1 MEFQITI
8 PTQILIQIN
17 ESSSSSSSSS
27 SCFESNSK

>member
-17 ESSSSSSSSS
+17 ESSSSSSSS
-27 SCFESNSK
+27 CFESNSK

>member
-27 SCFESNSK
+27 FESNSK

>member
-27 SCFESNSK
+27 CFESNSK

>member
-17 ESSSSSSSSS
+17 ESSSSSS
-27 SCFESNSK
+27 FESNSK